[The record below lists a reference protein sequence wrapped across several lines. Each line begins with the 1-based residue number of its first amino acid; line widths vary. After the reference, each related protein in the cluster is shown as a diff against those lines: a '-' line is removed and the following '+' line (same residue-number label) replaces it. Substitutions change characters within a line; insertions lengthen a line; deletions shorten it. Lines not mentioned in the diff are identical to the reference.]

1 VLLVAALAVPADAQ
15 RLIVL
20 PGAANPASQASA
32 FSADPL
38 AFVGTINAAP
48 RAFLA
53 FGNPAGT
60 RYYIITTTG
69 VVVVDSSGAQV
80 QTPLAIPQ
88 PVTAAALSPDGHW
101 LLVAAG
107 DSSAGNLYLFD
118 ASGSTISQV
127 AAPPVG
133 ADPSGVAVSPD
144 SSRAFV
150 ATSAGLTPVDLST
163 KAAGTTIPL
172 AGMVPSGGA
181 KPGIAIGPNGLLY
194 VNAQSAVYVIHP
206 TTLLALATITVPAA
220 YPSALSFSPDGT
232 MAAAGNQNLGDPVAI
247 VFDLVQ
253 NSVMGTMIGLNVQMR
268 QAFFANAQNVYSL
281 GSNGYLYRF
290 APQTANA
297 PSTPSFGAIGV
308 ISTGISGVLSKEPSG
323 AKDLYVT
330 RSTLGGQV
338 DVARLTLAASAAT
351 SVPGTTPAGPVFLLS
366 PANTLTATTDLIP
379 FNANQTLVAGA
390 TSLPLQVVAVDANGR
405 PVANQAITW
414 NAPDVTL
421 QSQMTATNSQGIA
434 VAIAVAP
441 AASGLYAV
449 TAAVPGPGAPSA
461 AFTLNVGTGEDGG
474 GGEPPAPEGG
484 IAMVSGNGQVVRS
497 YFFTSEPMVVR
508 VVDDD
513 GAPAPNVAVT
523 FATASGGGIPITN
536 FVDPGQNN
544 CTLGTNSVI
553 CMTDANGIASAFFM
567 GATVEYFSG
576 SYALSTVTASIP
588 GGSTTPSG
596 SVTFSVTSVPA
607 TGPSGIQAM
616 PAVNQLVPPLMI
628 REIEAQQGQTLSGA
642 FRVRVIAQSGIQFG
656 TPIPNVGLSVEP
668 MTLLPT
674 GFLQY
679 ILGAAGPAYCVGR
692 TVLTDADGLASCDL
706 FVPATTPAGTYT
718 IYRVV
723 GGYEPLSYTLNVTV
737 APPEIASL
745 AIVSGDG
752 QSGSIGQT
760 LPNPLV
766 VLVRDQFGNPMA
778 GVSVQWVPV
787 VAGTATLANTTTQ
800 TGANGRAS
808 NTVTLGNV
816 PGAVQIQ
823 ASAGGTSVTF
833 GDLEATVTLTS
844 LTKVGNGDNQTAVTN
859 SAFTNPLTVQVNG
872 TLGPMPNMQVTFS
885 VLTGSATLVGGPVVY
900 TNSQGQARIN
910 LKAGAQAGPVEIVAA
925 VAGLSSQTFNLN
937 VRSPGPQLT
946 LDSFT
951 NGASFQTGFGFG
963 SVVSIIAPGLTT
975 GLNMPAGS
983 CISAGVEAGPLPTRL
998 AGMEFQFGSL
1008 LAPIF
1013 AICLNADGS
1022 EQANVQAPFELA
1034 PATIS
1039 VTVRSG
1045 AGTANPVNTAI
1056 DGVTVRNALPGIF
1069 EYLAGAQRVAVAV
1082 RVSDG
1087 SYIGPGNAA
1096 HPGDEIRV
1104 YVTGMGPVQPWVPTN
1119 RPGVGGQVMYFTPL
1133 VTLGGT
1139 PMGGVRAEY
1148 AENMVGI
1155 FVITF
1160 QIPSNQ
1166 PTGAAVSLT
1175 VGVLTDQGA
1184 TVTSLASR
1192 IAIQ

>member
-1 VLLVAALAVPADAQ
+1 MSTRKALLCAVLLVAALAVPADAQ

-38 AFVGTINAAP
+38 AFVGAINAAP

-60 RYYIITTTG
+60 RYYIVTTTG

-107 DSSAGNLYLFD
+107 DSSAGTLYFFD
-118 ASGSTISQV
+118 ASGSAISQV
-127 AAPPVG
+127 AAPPIG
-133 ADPSGVAVSPD
+133 ADPFGVAVSPD

-150 ATSAGLTPVDLST
+150 ATAAGLTPVDLST
-163 KAAGTTIPL
+163 KAAGTTLPL
-172 AGMVPSGGA
+172 AGMVISGGA
-181 KPGIAIGPNGLLY
+181 KPGVAIGPNGLVY
-194 VNAQSAVYVIHP
+194 VNAQNAVYVVHP

-220 YPSALSFSPDGT
+220 YPSALGFSPDGT
-232 MAAAGNQNLGDPVAI
+232 MAAAGNQNPGDPVAI

-253 NSVMGTMIGLNVQMR
+253 NSVTGTMIGLNVQMR
-268 QAFFANAQNVYSL
+268 QAFFADAQNVYSL
-281 GSNGYLYRF
+281 GSNGCLYRF
-290 APQTANA
+290 APGVPNW
-297 PSTPSFGAIGV
+297 PSTPSFGAIGA
-308 ISTGISGVLSKEPSG
+308 ICSTGVSGVASKEPAGS
-323 AKDLYVT
+323 KDLYVT
-330 RSTLGGQV
+330 MSTLGGQV
-338 DVARLTLAASAAT
+338 DVVRLTLASSAAT
-351 SVPGTTPAGPVFLLS
+351 SASGTTPAGPVFLLS
-366 PANTLTATTDLIP
+366 PANTLTATISLLP

-390 TSLPLQVVAVDANGR
+390 TSLPLQVVAVDVNGH

-414 NAPDVTL
+414 TAPNVTL

-441 AASGLYAV
+441 AVAGPYMV

-461 AFTLNVGTGEDGG
+461 QFTLNVGTGGG
-474 GGEPPAPEGG
+474 GGGGAPPPPTSG
-484 IAMVSGNGQVVRS
+484 ISMVSGNGQVVRS
-497 YFFTSEPMVVR
+497 YFFTAEPMVVR
-508 VVDDD
+508 VLGDD
-513 GAPAPNVAVT
+513 GAPAPNTAVT
-523 FATASGGGIPITN
+523 FTTASGSGVPIAN

-544 CTLGTNSVI
+544 CTPAPNSVT
-553 CMTDANGIASAFFM
+553 CMTDANGLASAFFM
-567 GATVEYFSG
+567 GATVEYFSA

-596 SVTFSVTSVPA
+596 NVTFLVTSVPA
-607 TGPSGIQAM
+607 TGPTGIQPLPM
-616 PAVNQLVPPLMI
+616 VSQVEPPPAT
-628 REIEAQQGQTLSGA
+628 RELAAQQGQTLVGA
-642 FRVRVIAQSGIQFG
+642 FQVLVRAQSGINFG
-656 TPIPNVGLSVEP
+656 AAIPNVGLSVEP
-668 MTLLPT
+668 MTLISS
-674 GFLQY
+674 GFYQY
-679 ILGAAGPAYCVGR
+679 ILGAAGPAYCVGG
-692 TVLTDADGLASCDL
+692 TVLTDANGEASCDL
-706 FVPATTPAGTYT
+706 FVPSTTPAGTY
-718 IYRVV
+718 IIFRVV

-737 APPEIASL
+737 APPEITSL

-752 QSGSIGQT
+752 QRGPIGQA

-766 VLVRDQFGNPMA
+766 VVVKDQFGNPMA
-778 GVSVQWVPV
+778 GVSVRWAPV
-787 VAGTATLANTTTQ
+787 IAGTATLANATTQ
-800 TGANGRAS
+800 TGVNGRAS
-808 NTVTLGNV
+808 NTVTLGNI
-816 PGAVQIQ
+816 PGAVQVQ
-823 ASAGGTSVTF
+823 ATAGGASVTF
-833 GDLEATVTLTS
+833 DDLQATVALTS

-872 TLGPMPNMQVTFS
+872 TLGPMPNIPVTFS
-885 VLTGSATLVGGPVVY
+885 VATGSATLVGGPVVN
-900 TNSQGQARIN
+900 TNSQGQASIN
-910 LKAGAQAGPVEIVAA
+910 VNAGAQAGPVQIVAA
-925 VAGLSSQTFNLN
+925 VAGLSSQTFNLT

-946 LDSFT
+946 LDSFK

-963 SVVSIIAPGLTT
+963 SVVSIMAPGLTT
-975 GLNMPAGS
+975 GLSMPLGS
-983 CISAGVEAGPLPTRL
+983 CISAGVETGPLPTRL

-1013 AICLNADGS
+1013 AICRNADGS

-1069 EYLAGAQRVAVAV
+1069 EYLAGSQKVAVAV

-1096 HPGDEIRV
+1096 HPGD
-1104 YVTGMGPVQPWVPTN
+1104 
-1119 RPGVGGQVMYFTPL
+1119 
-1133 VTLGGT
+1133 
-1139 PMGGVRAEY
+1139 
-1148 AENMVGI
+1148 
-1155 FVITF
+1155 
-1160 QIPSNQ
+1160 
-1166 PTGAAVSLT
+1166 
-1175 VGVLTDQGA
+1175 
-1184 TVTSLASR
+1184 
-1192 IAIQ
+1192 

>member
-1 VLLVAALAVPADAQ
+1 MSARKAFLCAVLLVAALAVPADAQ

-38 AFVGTINAAP
+38 VFAGTINASP

-80 QTPLAIPQ
+80 QTPLAIPR

-107 DSSAGNLYLFD
+107 DSSAGNLYFFD

-127 AAPPVG
+127 AAPPIG

-150 ATSAGLTPVDLST
+150 ATAAGLTPVDLST
-163 KAAGTTIPL
+163 QAAGTTIPL
-172 AGMVPSGGA
+172 AGMVTSGGA
-181 KPGIAIGPNGLLY
+181 KPGVAIGPNGLLY
-194 VNAQSAVYVIHP
+194 VNAQNAVYVVHP
-206 TTLLALATITVPAA
+206 ATLLALATITVPSA

-247 VFDLVQ
+247 TFDLVQ

-268 QAFFANAQNVYSL
+268 QAFFADAQNVYSL

-290 APQTANA
+290 APQTPNA

-308 ISTGISGVLSKEPSG
+308 ISTGVSGVLSKEPAG

-330 RSTLGGQV
+330 RPTLGGQV
-338 DVARLTLAASAAT
+338 DVARLTLANSSATSAA
-351 SVPGTTPAGPVFLLS
+351 GTTAAGPVFLLS
-366 PANTLTATTDLIP
+366 PANTLTATANLIP
-379 FNANQTLVAGA
+379 FNANQTLLPGA
-390 TSLPLQVVAVDANGR
+390 TSLPLQVVAVDANGH

-414 NAPDVTL
+414 TAPNVTL

-441 AASGLYAV
+441 AVLGPYTV
-449 TAAVPGPGAPSA
+449 IAAVPGPGAPSA
-461 AFTLNVGTGEDGG
+461 SFTLNVGTGGDGG
-474 GGEPPAPEGG
+474 GGEPPPPQGG
-484 IAMVSGNGQVVRS
+484 ISMVSGNGQVVRS
-497 YFFTSEPMVVR
+497 YFFTAEPMVVR

-513 GAPAPNVAVT
+513 GAPAPNAAVT
-523 FATASGGGIPITN
+523 FTTASGGGIPIIN
-536 FVDPGQNN
+536 YIDPGQNN
-544 CTLGTNSVI
+544 CTLGLNSVI

-596 SVTFSVTSVPA
+596 SVTFLVTSVPA
-607 TGPSGIQAM
+607 TGPSGIQSL
-616 PAVNQLVPPLMI
+616 PVVTQLAPPLMI

-642 FRVRVIAQSGIQFG
+642 FRVRVNAQSGIQFG
-656 TPIPNVGLSVEP
+656 TAIPNVGLSVHP
-668 MTLLPT
+668 MTLLPDA
-674 GFLQY
+674 GFYQY
-679 ILGAAGPAYCVGR
+679 ILGAVGPAYCVGE
-692 TVLTDADGLASCDL
+692 TVLTDADGVASCDL
-706 FVPATTPAGTYT
+706 FVPSTTPAGTYT
-718 IYRVV
+718 IFRVV
-723 GGYEPLSYTLNVTV
+723 GGYEPLTYTLTVTV
-737 APPEIASL
+737 APPEITSL

-752 QSGSIGQT
+752 QSRPIGQA

-778 GVSVQWVPV
+778 GVSVQWAPV
-787 VAGTATLANTTTQ
+787 VAGSATLANATTQ

-808 NTVTLGNV
+808 NTVTLGNI

-872 TLGPMPNMQVTFS
+872 TLGPMPNIQVTFS
-885 VLTGSATLVGGPVVY
+885 VLTGSATLVGGPVVN
-900 TNSQGQARIN
+900 TNSQGQASIN
-910 LKAGAQAGPVEIVAA
+910 VNAGAH
-925 VAGLSSQTFNLN
+925 
-937 VRSPGPQLT
+937 R
-946 LDSFT
+946 
-951 NGASFQTGFGFG
+951 G
-963 SVVSIIAPGLTT
+963 SR
-975 GLNMPAGS
+975 PA
-983 CISAGVEAGPLPTRL
+983 
-998 AGMEFQFGSL
+998 
-1008 LAPIF
+1008 
-1013 AICLNADGS
+1013 
-1022 EQANVQAPFELA
+1022 
-1034 PATIS
+1034 
-1039 VTVRSG
+1039 
-1045 AGTANPVNTAI
+1045 
-1056 DGVTVRNALPGIF
+1056 
-1069 EYLAGAQRVAVAV
+1069 
-1082 RVSDG
+1082 
-1087 SYIGPGNAA
+1087 
-1096 HPGDEIRV
+1096 
-1104 YVTGMGPVQPWVPTN
+1104 
-1119 RPGVGGQVMYFTPL
+1119 
-1133 VTLGGT
+1133 
-1139 PMGGVRAEY
+1139 
-1148 AENMVGI
+1148 
-1155 FVITF
+1155 
-1160 QIPSNQ
+1160 
-1166 PTGAAVSLT
+1166 
-1175 VGVLTDQGA
+1175 
-1184 TVTSLASR
+1184 
-1192 IAIQ
+1192 